1 MPEQKTL
8 EETAMTRNMIAWL
21 AAASGLV
28 GTVAAAQAFDVT
40 GTDGLRLTGT
50 PVASFNEPWA
60 MVFLPDGMML
70 VTEKSGRL
78 LRVSAQGKASEIT
91 GVPKVAYGGQ
101 GGLGDVVVDPGF
113 ADNGLV
119 YLSHVEAGPGGTFG
133 AVVVRGK
140 LTQNGGDWALSS
152 VERIWQQ
159 EPKVQGKGH
168 FSHRIA
174 FGPDGKLFITSGD
187 RQKFTPAQDFDKALG
202 KVIRLNDD
210 GGVPTDN
217 PWQDKGE
224 LAKTFWSMGHRNLL
238 GIAFD
243 GEGRLWTDE
252 MGPRHGDELNLTVK
266 GDNYGWPVVSE
277 GDHYSGIPIPDHN
290 TRPEFNAPETAWVPS
305 IAPSSLVF
313 YSGVKFPDWQGDALI
328 GGLVSRALVR
338 IEINGDSAREAAR
351 YEWGARVREVEQGPD
366 GAIWVLE
373 DGPDGLLI
381 RFDPAG

>member
-1 MPEQKTL
+1 
-8 EETAMTRNMIAWL
+8 MTRKMIAWL
-21 AAASGLV
+21 AAASALV
-28 GTVAAAQAFDVT
+28 GTAAAAQAFDVT
-40 GTDGLRLTGT
+40 GSDGLRLTGT

-60 MVFLPDGMML
+60 MTFLPDGTML
-70 VTEKSGRL
+70 VTEKAGRL
-78 LRVSAQGKASEIT
+78 LHVSADGKTFEIA

-101 GGLGDVVVDPGF
+101 GGFGDVVLHPGF
-113 ADNGLV
+113 ADNSLV

-140 LTQNGGDWALSS
+140 LAQNGGDWALSS

-210 GGVPTDN
+210 GSVPSDN
-217 PWQDKGE
+217 PWQNKGE

-266 GDNYGWPVVSE
+266 GDNYGWPIVSE

-313 YSGVKFPDWQGDALI
+313 YSGVKFPDWQGNALI

-338 IEINGDSAREAAR
+338 VEINGDSAREAAR